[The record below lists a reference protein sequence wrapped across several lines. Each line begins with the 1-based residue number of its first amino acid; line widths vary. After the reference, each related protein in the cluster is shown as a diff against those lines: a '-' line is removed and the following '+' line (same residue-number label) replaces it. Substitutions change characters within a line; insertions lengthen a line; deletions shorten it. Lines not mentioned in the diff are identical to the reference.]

1 MVGSTGGAKN
11 GDGLTIDNLWKI
23 LASEKNLA
31 QPVSRAQT
39 TGKSKPR
46 NNSGQEAT
54 QRASDSKERPA
65 ARPSPAS
72 GFEMPKSSC
81 YGRSSPD
88 GDMFATPGRRTA
100 SRDEFQTPREG
111 RYQGDVSPI
120 KFSRDV

>member
-31 QPVSRAQT
+31 QPVNRAQHT
-39 TGKSKPR
+39 NRSKPR
-46 NNSGQEAT
+46 NTTGQESTA
-54 QRASDSKERPA
+54 RASDSKERPA
-65 ARPSPAS
+65 ARPSPAT

-81 YGRSSPD
+81 YGRSPD